1 MRIAPFA
8 RVVRLGH
15 SMSVESLILVSF
27 FLAHWF
33 PIRTGF
39 TITRICPPNYLHH
52 TRPW

>member
-27 FLAHWF
+27 FSRALVPHKNWF
-33 PIRTGF
+33 YDNT
-39 TITRICPPNYLHH
+39 
-52 TRPW
+52 